1 MANQDGGRIV
11 LPAPTWFQRDGNAYT
26 SGAWPADTSWTSPA
40 DEGFLAAGVVA
51 SPFAGETTAA
61 GLPTRVPSANL
72 VPGSV
77 GGGQPARQGSHADG
91 RQQEPGT
98 PARSA
103 DAVRDR
109 LTRLQRGAR
118 EGRAATSRNCRTY
131 EN

>member
-1 MANQDGGRIV
+1 MADRDWFRRGGKAFTTAQ
-11 LPAPTWFQRDGNAYT
+11 PPDSPWA
-26 SGAWPADTSWTSPA
+26 SPA
-40 DEGFLAAGVVA
+40 DEGFRVASVVA
-51 SPFAGETTAA
+51 SPSTGETTAA

-77 GGGQPARQGSHADG
+77 GGVQSAQQGRHTDG

-103 DAVRDR
+103 DAVRER
-109 LTRLQRGAR
+109 LTNLQRGAR
-118 EGRAATSRNCRTY
+118 QGRAAAAWNYGTD